1 MESSWLGDGYLYLFS
16 DQPNDQFNSIYCIEA
31 NDNLNGDFFKSGIS
45 NVILSPGQSLV
56 VIATAFDPN
65 RTIAQYTLTLRV
77 QPMINLNYCKLQFPT
92 SITANDQVRA
102 NAPVMVYGQVYH
114 PGITDITTGLDG
126 GLLAQVGYGPR
137 DSHPLL
143 EDYLWQWSD
152 AQGNPNFNGVGV
164 EANNDE
170 YMGNLIFRDA
180 GQYDYAYRFS
190 GDQGR
195 SWMYCDPNGNERGNF
210 SNGYDVASAAK
221 AEVLGPLGKLVI
233 NEVDYDNVGADDSE
247 FVELYNLGTTAVSL
261 NNLWLVI
268 VNGTGPAVLGQYDLS
283 SFTEILPGEYMVA
296 KSNTSLA
303 SVAPNTRIIPMAVT
317 LQNDNEVVLIEDRNT
332 NPPTIVDI
340 ITYEAA
346 VTGYIQEG
354 FTTAVDSTVNPGD
367 LSRCPNG
374 RDTDQNAVDFSFV
387 SILSAGSANICP

>member
-1 MESSWLGDGYLYLFS
+1 
-16 DQPNDQFNSIYCIEA
+16 
-31 NDNLNGDFFKSGIS
+31 
-45 NVILSPGQSLV
+45 
-56 VIATAFDPN
+56 
-65 RTIAQYTLTLRV
+65 
-77 QPMINLNYCKLQFPT
+77 
-92 SITANDQVRA
+92 
-102 NAPVMVYGQVYH
+102 
-114 PGITDITTGLDG
+114 
-126 GLLAQVGYGPR
+126 
-137 DSHPLL
+137 
-143 EDYLWQWSD
+143 
-152 AQGNPNFNGVGV
+152 
-164 EANNDE
+164 
-170 YMGNLIFRDA
+170 
-180 GQYDYAYRFS
+180 
-190 GDQGR
+190 
-195 SWMYCDPNGNERGNF
+195 
-210 SNGYDVASAAK
+210 
-221 AEVLGPLGKLVI
+221 
-233 NEVDYDNVGADDSE
+233 
-247 FVELYNLGTTAVSL
+247 
-261 NNLWLVI
+261 VI